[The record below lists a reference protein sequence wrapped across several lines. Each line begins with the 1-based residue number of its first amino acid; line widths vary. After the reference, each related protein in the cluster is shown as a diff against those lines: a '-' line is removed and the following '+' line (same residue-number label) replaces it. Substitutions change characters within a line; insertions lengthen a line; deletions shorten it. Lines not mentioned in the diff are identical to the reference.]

1 MPHPDLPEI
10 HHMDAKVKLKPGEFF
25 STIYSKAFKTD
36 ANPFPN
42 YIAITNPNDFR
53 SILPVEFFEHI
64 TKPTSWLTFLKSER
78 YFSLVVSE
86 ALSDQPD
93 LIWWINTWVPAHAT
107 TPDNLLMKCEIEIDG
122 SLSRKMSNMSGRM
135 RTWIN
140 ADTVTITKWPELR
153 DLEGRR
159 VRCPK

>member
-1 MPHPDLPEI
+1 MTYPDLPEI
-10 HHMDAKVKLKPGEFF
+10 FHMDAKVNLKPGEFF
-25 STIYSKAFKTD
+25 STIYSQADKTD

-42 YIAITNPNDFR
+42 YIAITKPDDFR
-53 SILPVEFFEHI
+53 SMLPVEFFEHI
-64 TKPTSWLTFLKSER
+64 TKPTSWLSFLKSAR
-78 YFSLVVSE
+78 YFTLKVSG

-122 SLSRKMSNMSGRM
+122 SLSRKKGYLSDRM

-140 ADTVTITKWPELR
+140 VDTVTITKWPELR
-153 DLEGRR
+153 DLEGRL
-159 VRCPK
+159 VQQPE